1 MTLHHWKCNHLPSEQ
16 YTIEVKHAFYPEISS
31 WYATKPFD
39 DIVYDYA
46 NYLVVN
52 WRIVSKDKKA
62 IVYIASLTE
71 VREKITALKCRHFDL
86 LQRNRELD
94 KITTEIQNLSEVIK
108 ASEKEGFDY

>member
-1 MTLHHWKCNHLPSEQ
+1 MTLWYWKCNHLPSEK
-16 YTIEVKHAFYPEISS
+16 YTIEVKHAFYPKMYS

-39 DIVYDYA
+39 DIVSDYG
-46 NYLVVN
+46 NSLVVN
-52 WRIVSKDKKA
+52 WRTDSSSKKA

-86 LQRNRELD
+86 LKHNRELD

-108 ASEKEGFDY
+108 SSENEGFDY